1 MPHARITKHGLFQFV
16 MALTAGEV
24 SVALEELGTAFVSL
38 ALCCHKKPAH
48 WLGIVCAAHVG
59 MACTRLG
66 KKYAETAWCTNKYQL
81 AAYVSC
87 CGRLVSVCDSISSNC

>member
-1 MPHARITKHGLFQFV
+1 MPHARVTKHGLFQFV
-16 MALTAGEV
+16 MSLTAGEM

-48 WLGIVCAAHVG
+48 WLGIFVQLMLAWYA
-59 MACTRLG
+59 LG
-66 KKYAETAWCTNKYQL
+66 WGKNAETAWCTNKHQL